1 MELPA
6 VVERFASGFDALP
19 EVVEGFPGARMLI
32 ATGVLVRAFAVYGLL
47 VDDDSIHLIGVE
59 LELS

>member
-1 MELPA
+1 
-6 VVERFASGFDALP
+6 VVERFASDFDALP
-19 EVVEGFPGARMLI
+19 EVIEGFPGARMLL

-47 VDDDSIHLIGVE
+47 VDDDNVELIGVE